1 MAYTGKCELFDD
13 EQGGGDR
20 GDDVAADA
28 FVDGGVS
35 SRLDAGSIIDD
46 GGSNGNGKPVS
57 ERTEAYRDFFE
68 RITSD
73 DSIRYALEMCV
84 RDATAVSD
92 DQLADGVLTAC
103 SGCDDDTALTCALL
117 GSFSVSA
124 SHLSWHGTFPSELLA
139 ADEAG
144 IHPIGAEELAKSGL
158 RHDVIIAD
166 ATTLLYGEWDADAGE
181 EPSESDY
188 LPLVDSCLRHAQC
201 E

>member
-103 SGCDDDTALTCALL
+103 SGCPTRRVFTRSGRRSWRSPACATTSSSPTPRLCRTVSGTQMLARSRASPITCRSLIPACATH
-117 GSFSVSA
+117 SA
-124 SHLSWHGTFPSELLA
+124 NELL
-139 ADEAG
+139 
-144 IHPIGAEELAKSGL
+144 L
-158 RHDVIIAD
+158 R
-166 ATTLLYGEWDADAGE
+166 
-181 EPSESDY
+181 
-188 LPLVDSCLRHAQC
+188 
-201 E
+201 